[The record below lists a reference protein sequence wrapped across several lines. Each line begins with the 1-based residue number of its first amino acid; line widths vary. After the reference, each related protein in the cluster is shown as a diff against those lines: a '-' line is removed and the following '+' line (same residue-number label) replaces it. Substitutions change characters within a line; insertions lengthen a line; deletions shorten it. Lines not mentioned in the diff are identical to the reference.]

1 MNYFVNIIFNFSY
14 FLHSMFT
21 ELKTSYGYNNSFL
34 SNLRFFNLISFGEI
48 IQNQTRSYLNNFF
61 PFSSI
66 FHSGYSNYFFI
77 LVNSY
82 FFVFQFIFKYFFNDY
97 ISFFE
102 YFYNISI
109 ISLVLFDLIFLK
121 RRFVVFF
128 FEIFIKKI
136 ILKYILYLLE
146 ILALKMIFDI
156 NELYVYYNKII
167 YNTDR
172 VHVNLSNDSENHSN
186 NSSADWSL
194 LKKNFHLISDF
205 DQIFDCGSET
215 KENSHSVRSG
225 IILKY

>member
-1 MNYFVNIIFNFSY
+1 
-14 FLHSMFT
+14 
-21 ELKTSYGYNNSFL
+21 
-34 SNLRFFNLISFGEI
+34 
-48 IQNQTRSYLNNFF
+48 
-61 PFSSI
+61 
-66 FHSGYSNYFFI
+66 
-77 LVNSY
+77 
-82 FFVFQFIFKYFFNDY
+82 
-97 ISFFE
+97 
-102 YFYNISI
+102 
-109 ISLVLFDLIFLK
+109 VLFDWIFLK